1 MKNKT
6 NSLQEYDKA
15 DAEKKEKRK
24 KKIKTAIVTA
34 IITLAV
40 LVIYFLSLELSPL
53 LYSILGINVFP
64 IVICIYMIVLTLL
77 VVVYIV
83 YNRGFS
89 RRGVTPEML
98 PDSWSDEKKEE
109 FIENGKRRLNDSRW
123 MLIFIVAFL
132 VTFLVDAFNMFVLS
146 RFFK

>member
-123 MLIFIVAFL
+123 MLIFIFAFL